1 MAIALRPQI
10 CDVTSP
16 YVYLMRDLTGNR
28 ERDVGEKEQQLSEDL
43 VEQSVQCVFVSL
55 KLIDDGRRSFD
66 QNEFV

>member
-1 MAIALRPQI
+1 
-10 CDVTSP
+10 
-16 YVYLMRDLTGNR
+16 MRDLTGNR